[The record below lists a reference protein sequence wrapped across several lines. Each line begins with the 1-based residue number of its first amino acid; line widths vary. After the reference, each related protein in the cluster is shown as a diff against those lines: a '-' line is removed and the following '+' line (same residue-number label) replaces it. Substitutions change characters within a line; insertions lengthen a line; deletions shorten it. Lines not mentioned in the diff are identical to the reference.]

1 MDDKGLALP
10 PNVAPIQVVIVPIMY
25 KGTEET
31 IMKEVK
37 SITEE
42 LTNAGIRVKV
52 DDRTDRTPG
61 WKYNYWEMMGVPLRI
76 EIGPKDVENK
86 QVVLARRDTMEK
98 LVAPREGIADTV
110 KELLNAINDNM
121 RSMAWEF
128 LRTMTTKVT
137 TVDEA
142 RKHLDNGG
150 IVEVPWSGDNDCG
163 MSIQQL
169 LDADALGVP
178 MDEDASKDISGLRDL
193 ACSDKQANYW
203 LRIARRY

>member
-1 MDDKGLALP
+1 MR
-10 PNVAPIQVVIVPIMY
+10 
-25 KGTEET
+25 
-31 IMKEVK
+31 EVR

-42 LTNAGIRVKV
+42 LTNAGVRVRV

-76 EIGPKDVENK
+76 EVGPKDVESR

-98 LVAPREGIADTV
+98 YVAPREGIADTV
-110 KELLNAINDNM
+110 KELLNEIGNNM
-121 RSMAWEF
+121 RSMAWDF
-128 LRTMTTKVT
+128 LRSMTARAT

-150 IVEVPWSGDNDCG
+150 VVEVPWSGDNNCG
-163 MSIQQL
+163 MAIQQL

-178 MDEDASKDISGLRDL
+178 MDEDASKDIGGLRDL
-193 ACSDKQANYW
+193 ACNDKQANYW